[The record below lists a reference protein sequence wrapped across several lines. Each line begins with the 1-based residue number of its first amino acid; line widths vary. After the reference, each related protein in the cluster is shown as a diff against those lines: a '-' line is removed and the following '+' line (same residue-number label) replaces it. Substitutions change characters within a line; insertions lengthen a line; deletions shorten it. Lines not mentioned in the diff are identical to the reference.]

1 MNSLRYRFEQRYI
14 PEPNTGCWLWTGY
27 VDREGYGVFCT
38 GSRQSKTRRK
48 IRAHRLSFEL
58 FCEPIPDEKLV
69 CHKCDNPSCVN
80 PEHLFI
86 GTPAD
91 NVADMDRKGRRRN
104 GGKAQFGDKNGN
116 AKLTASDVAFIRK
129 AHIANS
135 RKGPNSTSFL
145 ASKFGVTTAT
155 IHKIVVGHLWRDEVI
170 PATER

>member
-1 MNSLRYRFEQRYI
+1 MNRLMYRFEQRYI

-27 VDREGYGVFCT
+27 VDKDGYGIFCT
-38 GSRQSKTRRK
+38 GSKQSKTQRNIK
-48 IRAHRLSFEL
+48 AHRLAFEL
-58 FCEPIPDEKLV
+58 FCGPIPDEKLV

-80 PEHLFI
+80 PEHLFT

-91 NVADMDRKGRRRN
+91 NVADMVRKGRRRD
-104 GGKAQFGDKNGN
+104 GGKAHPGDKNGN

-145 ASKFGVTTAT
+145 ASKFGVGSSA
-155 IHKIVVGHLWRDEVI
+155 IQRI
-170 PATER
+170 AFERSWKKK